1 MDLVE
6 YLADC
11 VVDSLESNATDA
23 LVSQTNFH
31 SLAEMMKLVCLLL
44 ADALPVSKRIV

>member
-11 VVDSLESNATDA
+11 VVDALESNATNA
-23 LVSQTNFH
+23 LVSKANFH
-31 SLAEMMKLVCLLL
+31 SLAEVMKLVCLLL